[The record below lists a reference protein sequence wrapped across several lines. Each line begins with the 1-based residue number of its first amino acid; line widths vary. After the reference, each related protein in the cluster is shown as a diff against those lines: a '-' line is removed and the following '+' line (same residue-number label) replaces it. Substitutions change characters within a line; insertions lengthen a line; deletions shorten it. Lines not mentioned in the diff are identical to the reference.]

1 MYIQND
7 SITKNPKKGSKALE
21 MFLEKYDKE
30 FNKKQKSKIYCRIGI
45 FKMLNNEPSEYY
57 FRKSIKLNKN
67 IKYIMIYILYKL
79 NMLKKIYLIIKK

>member
-1 MYIQND
+1 MTIN
-7 SITKNPKKGSKALE
+7 E
-21 MFLEKYDKE
+21 
-30 FNKKQKSKIYCRIGI
+30 I